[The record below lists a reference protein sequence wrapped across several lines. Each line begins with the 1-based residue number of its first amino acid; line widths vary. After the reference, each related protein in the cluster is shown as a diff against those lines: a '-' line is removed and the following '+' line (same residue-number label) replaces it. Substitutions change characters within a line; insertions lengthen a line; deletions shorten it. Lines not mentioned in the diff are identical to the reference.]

1 MAHKTLTIS
10 EEAYK
15 RLLKEKME
23 RESFTDVVI
32 RLTNKEKN
40 FFDVVR
46 KLGPDKDLA
55 DSLERV
61 YKQRK
66 NFKMRDVKL

>member
-32 RLTNKEKN
+32 RLTTRKS
-40 FFDVVR
+40 FFETAK
-46 KLGPDKDLA
+46 KLGVDKNLA
-55 DSLERV
+55 DSIENV
-61 YKQRK
+61 YRTRK
-66 NFKMRDVKL
+66 DFKIRDVNL